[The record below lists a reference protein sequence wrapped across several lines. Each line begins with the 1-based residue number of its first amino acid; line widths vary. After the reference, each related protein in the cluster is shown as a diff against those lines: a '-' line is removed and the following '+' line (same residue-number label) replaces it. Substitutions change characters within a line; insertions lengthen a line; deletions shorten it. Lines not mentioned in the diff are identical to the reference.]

1 MRVVEI
7 FKGSRNDEM
16 YLYVDQKVGTD
27 SVPKELLENFGT
39 LESVLIMPLNEHK
52 KLAREKASSVLQ
64 SIAENGYFLQM
75 PPKPE
80 ALADAQIAAMIKAE
94 EELSDGKDKKP
105 NR

>member
-1 MRVVEI
+1 MVEI
-7 FKGSRNDEM
+7 FKGSRNNEM

-39 LESVLIMPLNEHK
+39 LESVLIMSLNEHK

-64 SIAENGYFLQM
+64 SITENGYFLQM
-75 PPKPE
+75 PPKPK